1 MVGWHY
7 ALEGHEF
14 EKTEGDS
21 EGQGSLVCSNSWDCR
36 VLVTEQQIVASSQK
50 QENKKINKTAKTDI
64 PSSVCSL

>member
-1 MVGWHY
+1 MVKWHY
-7 ALEGHEF
+7 GLKEHEF

-21 EGQGSLVCSNSWDCR
+21 EGQGSLVCYNSWDCR

-50 QENKKINKTAKTDI
+50 QEKKINKSAKTDI